1 MSERSRPYQIRGTL
15 QTLLSLRVEDPEAP
29 TFFDQ
34 LKADVLRSPGFFKN
48 APVVIDVEPILD
60 RAPTELR
67 LFVAK
72 VRASG
77 LQPIALS
84 GGDKIWNDAAAAVG
98 LSLVAGG
105 THVPIG
111 TGGEA
116 PPAPAKPEPA
126 PAAAA
131 SPPAP
136 SSPAPTAEG
145 PTPTSSGRT
154 LVSDQAV
161 RGGQQLYAAASD
173 LICLAPVS
181 SGAEVIASGHVHI
194 YAPLR
199 GRAFA
204 GFEGDESAMIFCDKL
219 EAELVSIAG
228 FHLVNDELPTA
239 ALGKRVRIRV
249 GTGRLDIDIIA

>member
-15 QTLLSLRVEDPEAP
+15 QTLLSLRVDDPEAP
-29 TFFDQ
+29 DFFDQ
-34 LKADVLRSPGFFKN
+34 LKDDVLRSPGFFKN

-84 GGDKIWNDAAAAVG
+84 GGDKIWNDAAKAVG
-98 LSLVAGG
+98 LSILAGG
-105 THVPIG
+105 SHVPLG
-111 TGGEA
+111 ATAEPAPAPEPAPPPPSEA
-116 PPAPAKPEPA
+116 PPPPAPA
-126 PAAAA
+126 A
-131 SPPAP
+131 SRAV
-136 SSPAPTAEG
+136 
-145 PTPTSSGRT
+145 
-154 LVSDQAV
+154 LLDQAV
-161 RGGQQLYAAASD
+161 RGGQQVYAEGGD
-173 LICLAPVS
+173 LVCLAPVS
-181 SGAEVIASGHVHI
+181 SGADVIASGHVHV

-204 GFEGDESAMIFCDKL
+204 GFEGDRSAMIFCDKL

-228 FHLVNDELPTA
+228 FHLVADELPREA
-239 ALGKRVRIRV
+239 VGKRVKIRL
-249 GTGRLDIDIIA
+249 GEGRLHIDIIA

>member
-1 MSERSRPYQIRGTL
+1 MPDRSRPYQIRGTL
-15 QTLLSLRVEDPEAP
+15 QTLLSLRVEDPDDAS
-29 TFFDQ
+29 FFDL

-77 LQPIALS
+77 LQPIGLA
-84 GGDKIWNDAAAAVG
+84 GGDKLWNDAASAVG
-98 LSLVAGG
+98 LSVLASGKAVTIEAEAA
-105 THVPIG
+105 PQAAAPAS
-111 TGGEA
+111 A
-116 PPAPAKPEPA
+116 PPAAA

-131 SPPAP
+131 
-136 SSPAPTAEG
+136 G
-145 PTPTSSGRT
+145 T
-154 LVSDQAV
+154 LLVTHAV
-161 RGGQQLYAAASD
+161 RGGQQVYAEAGD
-173 LICLAPVS
+173 LVCLAPVS
-181 SGAEVIASGHVHI
+181 SGAEVLASGHVHV

-204 GFEGDESAMIFCDKL
+204 GFEGDRKAMIFCDRL

-228 FHLVNDELPTA
+228 FHLVNDEIPRA
-239 ALGKRVRIRV
+239 ALGKRVRIRCGDDKLEV
-249 GTGRLDIDIIA
+249 EIVA